1 MALSLKPQ
9 VQRTYSDPDLPQLL
23 PLPVRPSSS
32 YEPRPKV
39 QAFPTFDTA
48 VVDAMARK
56 LGLDIEEHEEFQ
68 WVVRDCLLS
77 LRDESWECKVD
88 DAGHGATEPDLKFVY
103 RHNDESRSYHPIV
116 DAHRRL
122 AEGLRHTTMDL
133 KLKRLDPHYRVKH
146 LVWLAIM
153 GCAPPDKDVR
163 NVTYP
168 GLIEEIME
176 NLDVNPQD
184 EPYLIHRIKVTVEDS
199 YFRMKKGGTHAITID
214 TAIDVDS
221 LCVNLELD
229 RVGFMKKIAPT
240 GLLYCVECQTAL
252 ADVASTANHDVF
264 CNKCAVETH
273 STGHRQDA
281 QMVFI
286 EQTVCSEC
294 QCNAALVRCQ
304 DCVDLFCRDC
314 FATTHSRGKRKR
326 HCVGLPQR
334 TFCFECD
341 EREASYICIQTEEVL
356 CTRCSSKIHR
366 SGARQNH
373 TLFGLR
379 KAAYNK
385 KLFADNLDQLTAVLQ
400 KHVMRS
406 YSLNPWFVFY
416 NTADPPA
423 PYWYNFITRTKKDP
437 PNMYDL
443 VNPPLEDQF
452 LTEAYSDKCKLS
464 KCPEHDASLA
474 ALRGSADE
482 QILRGLPGATNLQN
496 THAAHFAR
504 QSACFDIPPPIHVK
518 FHSPLH

>member
-1 MALSLKPQ
+1 
-9 VQRTYSDPDLPQLL
+9 VQQ
-23 PLPVRPSSS
+23 
-32 YEPRPKV
+32 
-39 QAFPTFDTA
+39 FPTFDTS
-48 VVDAMARK
+48 VVDAMASK

-77 LRDESWECKVD
+77 LRDEGWECKVGD
-88 DAGHGATEPDLKFVY
+88 VPVQGGEPDLKFVY
-103 RHNDESRSYHPIV
+103 KFNDECRTFHPIV

-168 GLIEEIME
+168 SLIEEIME

-184 EPYLIHRIKVTVEDS
+184 EPYLIHRIKVTVEDA
-199 YFRMKKGGTHAITID
+199 YFRMKREGTHAITID
-214 TAIDVDS
+214 TSIDVDS

-240 GLLYCVECQTAL
+240 GLLYCVECQTGL

-314 FATTHSRGKRKR
+314 FAS
-326 HCVGLPQR
+326 
-334 TFCFECD
+334 
-341 EREASYICIQTEEVL
+341 
-356 CTRCSSKIHR
+356 
-366 SGARQNH
+366 
-373 TLFGLR
+373 
-379 KAAYNK
+379 
-385 KLFADNLDQLTAVLQ
+385 
-400 KHVMRS
+400 
-406 YSLNPWFVFY
+406 
-416 NTADPPA
+416 
-423 PYWYNFITRTKKDP
+423 
-437 PNMYDL
+437 
-443 VNPPLEDQF
+443 
-452 LTEAYSDKCKLS
+452 
-464 KCPEHDASLA
+464 
-474 ALRGSADE
+474 
-482 QILRGLPGATNLQN
+482 
-496 THAAHFAR
+496 THAAASGSGIAWVCR
-504 QSACFDIPPPIHVK
+504 REPSVSSAMKERLPTSAFRPKRFSAPVAQPRFTALEPDKITHCSVSVK
-518 FHSPLH
+518 RLTTKSSSLTTWTNSQPSYRSM

>member
-1 MALSLKPQ
+1 
-9 VQRTYSDPDLPQLL
+9 
-23 PLPVRPSSS
+23 
-32 YEPRPKV
+32 
-39 QAFPTFDTA
+39 
-48 VVDAMARK
+48 MARK

-68 WVVRDCLLS
+68 WVIRDCLLS
-77 LRDESWECKVD
+77 LRDEGWECQVG
-88 DAGHGATEPDLKFVY
+88 DAGHGAEPDLKFVY
-103 RHNDESRSYHPIV
+103 KHNDDTRTYHPIV

-122 AEGLRHTTMDL
+122 AEGLRHTTSDL

-168 GLIEEIME
+168 ALIEEIME

-184 EPYLIHRIKVTVEDS
+184 EPYLMHRIKVSVEDS
-199 YFRMKKGGTHAITID
+199 YFRMKRQGTHAITID

-240 GLLYCVECQTAL
+240 GLLYCVECQTGL

-314 FATTHSRGKRKR
+314 FASTHARGKRKR

-356 CTRCSSKIHR
+356 CTRCSAKIHR

-416 NTADPPA
+416 DTADPPA
-423 PYWYNFITRTKKDP
+423 PYWYNFITRSKKDP

-443 VNPPLEDQF
+443 VNPPLDDLSE
-452 LTEAYSDKCKLS
+452 EYREKCKLK
-464 KCPEHDASLA
+464 KCPEHDPALA
-474 ALRGSADE
+474 ALRGNADE
-482 QILRGLPGATNLQN
+482 QMLRGLPGSTNLQD

-504 QSACFDIPPPIHVK
+504 QSACFEIPPPIHVK
-518 FHSPLH
+518 FHSPLN